1 MFSFSSCAG
10 ANLQINCV
18 WSLLINIKHKD
29 VPDAAFRK
37 LQCELHI
44 VSEGVFDQNQ
54 LSTPLQVC
62 VWYVCVQRDILQHM
76 GRMGWVPRTLLLQPF
91 LAVRVQANKK

>member
-1 MFSFSSCAG
+1 MFSFGSCAG
-10 ANLQINCV
+10 AYLQINCV

-37 LQCELHI
+37 PQCELNI
-44 VSEGVFDQNQ
+44 LNKGVFDQNQ

-62 VWYVCVQRDILQHM
+62 VWYVCVQRDILLHM
-76 GRMGWVPRTLLLQPF
+76 GRMGRVPCTLLLQPF
-91 LAVRVQANKK
+91 LAVRAQAN